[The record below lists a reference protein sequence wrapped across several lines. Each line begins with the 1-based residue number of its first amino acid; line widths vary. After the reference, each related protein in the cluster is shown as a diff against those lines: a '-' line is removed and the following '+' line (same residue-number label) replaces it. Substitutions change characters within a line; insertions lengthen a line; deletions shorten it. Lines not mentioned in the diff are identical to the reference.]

1 MQFKALRLYLVL
13 GITWGSIQ
21 LGPAAGAEKVDP
33 GRIRDLVE
41 QLGNGNFAEREKAT
55 ELLDTIGG
63 PALEPLRKAV
73 KEGDAEVQ
81 RRGQELIKKIEK
93 RVEAESI
100 LKPHMVTFR
109 FKDTPINEAV
119 DTINK
124 KTGFSIQL
132 HDPQKKLVDRRITL
146 EIPETT
152 FWQAFDQFC
161 EKAGLVEATA
171 QDLANQN
178 LGAAKGGSRP
188 DNRLPAPGAP
198 PAMGRAYRIDGMAPT
213 SPSALILV
221 DGKRKKEPTL
231 YAGAIRIRH
240 LPPGTQMPGTPR
252 QEGEL
257 EIPLQ
262 VNPEP
267 KVAWHGIA
275 RVRIDKALDDS
286 NQELAQE
293 TNQNDPNGENVVFM
307 ANGGRA
313 IMVRGGIS
321 YARGY
326 PGNVQGGPNQ
336 VGVRLKKGDNNSKS
350 LKELK
355 GVVAVL
361 AQTEPQTMLTID
373 SVIKTKADDTF
384 EFGEGGTIKVLKATK
399 NDEGQIDLQVELLVP
414 PGVIPAGIPL
424 ANTRVSRVRGGGK
437 IAFPDDPSKT
447 SGATATPAGAYGGF
461 NLLDADGKP
470 IPYVGASSN
479 LEMLPDRTYKQI
491 CTLTFKA
498 SKDQADSAKLVFN
511 GSRQVTVEVPFDLK
525 DIPLQ

>member
-1 MQFKALRLYLVL
+1 MKINALRLYLVL
-13 GITWGSIQ
+13 GLAWGSIHIA
-21 LGPAAGAEKVDP
+21 PAIGAEKVDP
-33 GRIRDLVE
+33 GRIRELVE

-100 LKPHMVTFR
+100 LKPHMLALK
-109 FKDTPINEAV
+109 FKNTPLNEAV

-146 EIPETT
+146 ELPETT

-161 EKAGLVEATA
+161 EKAGLVEANA
-171 QDLANQN
+171 LDLANQN
-178 LGAAKGGSRP
+178 VGAGKGRP
-188 DNRLPAPGAP
+188 DIPLPPGAP
-198 PAMGRAYRIDGMAPT
+198 VRPIARGFRVDGMAGNNN
-213 SPSALILV
+213 PSALILV
-221 DGKRKKEPTL
+221 DGKPKKEPTL

-240 LPPGTQMPGTPR
+240 LPPGTQVSGMPK

-257 EIPLQ
+257 EVPLQ

-293 TNQNDPNGENVVFM
+293 TNQNDPNGDNVVFM

-321 YARGY
+321 YRGVN

-336 VGVRLKKGDNNSKS
+336 VGVRLKKGDKNSKS

-373 SVIKTKADDTF
+373 SVVKTKAEDAF
-384 EFGEGGTIKVLKATK
+384 EFGEGGMIKVLKASK
-399 NDEGQIDLQVELLVP
+399 NEDGQIDLQVELLLP
-414 PGVIPAGIPL
+414 PGVIPAGMPL
-424 ANTRVSRVRGGGK
+424 MNNRVSRVRGGGK
-437 IAFPDDPSKT
+437 IAFAEDTSKT
-447 SGATATPAGAYGGF
+447 SGSTAAPNSGYGGF

-498 SKDQADSAKLVFN
+498 GKDQADSAKLVFN